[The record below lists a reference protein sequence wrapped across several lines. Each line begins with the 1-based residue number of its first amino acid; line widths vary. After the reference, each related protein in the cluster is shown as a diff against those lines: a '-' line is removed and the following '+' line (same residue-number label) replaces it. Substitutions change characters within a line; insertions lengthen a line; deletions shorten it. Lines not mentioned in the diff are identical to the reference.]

1 MILKMKQVKH
11 EKAWNSLKWIYSN
24 VFDMVFA
31 WNIHMPLYLKCHKK
45 DENILGSKDF
55 VI

>member
-31 WNIHMPLYLKCHKK
+31 WNIHMPLYLKCHNK